1 MNAVSIGP
9 LVLAADR
16 ASAIAGIMAFLV
28 VSGLI
33 ARKLDESLA
42 KWSSFALFAGLAA
55 ARAGHVAIH
64 WDTFSLEPS
73 RILALWQGGFYW
85 PAGVAAAVML
95 LLPLVRDSIAKA
107 AGLASLA
114 AGLFVW
120 HSAMLLTSGVEAIP
134 LPGQPLHTLAG
145 DGVSLMG
152 LGEQPM
158 VINLWA
164 SWCPPCRRE
173 MPMMATTAKATEG
186 ITFVFANQGE
196 DAPRVRSYLA
206 MEGIDPPNLLLDRL
220 GTLGWHYK
228 AIGMPATLFIGR
240 DGRLVDAH
248 IGEISREV
256 FERKIAD
263 LHRD

>member
-1 MNAVSIGP
+1 MNAISIGP

-16 ASAIAGIMAFLV
+16 ASAVAGIMAFLA

-33 ARKLDESLA
+33 ARFLDGSLSR
-42 KWSSFALFAGLAA
+42 WSSFALLAGLAA
-55 ARAGHVAIH
+55 ARVGHVALH

-73 RILALWQGGFYW
+73 RIIAVWQGGFYW
-85 PAGVAAAVML
+85 PAGVAAAAVL
-95 LLPLVRDSIAKA
+95 LVPLVRGNLAKA

-114 AGLFVW
+114 VGLFVW
-120 HSAMLLTSGVEAIP
+120 HSAMLLTSGVDAIP

-145 DGVSLMG
+145 DGVSLAG
-152 LGEQPM
+152 LGDQPM

-173 MPMMATTAKATEG
+173 MPMMTETAKATEG
-186 ITFVFANQGE
+186 VTFVFANQGE
-196 DAPRVRSYLA
+196 DAPRIRSYLA
-206 MEGIDPPNLLLDRL
+206 MERIDPPNLLLDSL
-220 GTLGWHYK
+220 GMLGRHYK
-228 AIGMPATLFIGR
+228 MVGMPATLFIGR

-256 FERKIAD
+256 FERKISD
-263 LHRD
+263 LSRN

>member
-16 ASAIAGIMAFLV
+16 ASAVAGIMAFLV

-33 ARKLDESLA
+33 ARKLDGSLA

-55 ARAGHVAIH
+55 ARAGHVAMH
-64 WDTFSLEPS
+64 WDSFSLEPS
-73 RILALWQGGFYW
+73 RIFAVWQGGFYW
-85 PAGVAAAVML
+85 PAGVAAAVIL
-95 LLPLVRDSIAKA
+95 LLPLVRGSVARA

-114 AGLFVW
+114 VGLFVW

-134 LPGQPLHTLAG
+134 LPEKPLQTLAG
-145 DGVSLMG
+145 EGISLSAFG
-152 LGEQPM
+152 KQPM

-173 MPMMATTAKATEG
+173 MPMMVETAKASKG

-196 DAPRVRSYLA
+196 DALRVRSYLA
-206 MEGIDPPNLLLDRL
+206 MEGIDPPNLLLDGL
-220 GTLGWHYK
+220 GVLGRHYK
-228 AIGMPATLFIGR
+228 AVGMPATLFIGR
-240 DGRLVDAH
+240 DGTLVDAH

-256 FERKIAD
+256 FERKISD
-263 LHRD
+263 LHGD